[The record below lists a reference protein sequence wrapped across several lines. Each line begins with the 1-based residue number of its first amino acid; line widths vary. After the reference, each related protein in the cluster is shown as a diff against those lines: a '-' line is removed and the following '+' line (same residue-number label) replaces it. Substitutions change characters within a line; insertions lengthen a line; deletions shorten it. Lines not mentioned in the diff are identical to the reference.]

1 MGKFQNK
8 KDFIIR
14 LVVFILGMFVS
25 CYGIAITTRSMLG
38 TTPIASPYYAIS
50 LFNIKYFDFGMCA
63 FIFNALFF
71 FGQVLILR
79 KNFPP
84 IQIVQLPIALATGL
98 FISLSMFLT
107 QFIHAGAYWWNIL
120 LIIIG
125 SAIIGLG
132 IAMEVWADLTYMP
145 GDGLVKVIYEVSKL
159 NFGVVKVS
167 FDVTLVVMAM
177 LITYF
182 GLGEIFGQCVRE
194 GTLISALTVGVFAD
208 MFLKLTGI
216 EFINFIADIYKVPVT
231 IRKKRIK
238 LFGERFGLSDVL
250 DKPMQGYSHGTRQKM
265 MVVAALVHDPAVWIL
280 DEPLIGLDPTSAF
293 ELKKMMREHADKGNA
308 VFFST
313 HVLEVAEKLCDRI
326 AIIDKGKIVFVGTL
340 KELKDKYDK
349 KDLEKLFMEVIKND

>member
-1 MGKFQNK
+1 MIEIKN
-8 KDFIIR
+8 
-14 LVVFILGMFVS
+14 VS
-25 CYGIAITTRSMLG
+25 KTYND
-38 TTPIASPYYAIS
+38 
-50 LFNIKYFDFGMCA
+50 NIKAIDNLNLKINDGEIVG
-63 FIFNALFF
+63 FIGLNGA
-71 FGQVLILR
+71 GKTTAIKMMTGILVPDTGTITI
-79 KNFPP
+79 NGYD
-84 IQIVQLPIALATGL
+84 IVKD
-98 FISLSMFLT
+98 SLKAK
-107 QFIHAGAYWWNIL
+107 Q
-120 LIIIG
+120 IIG
-125 SAIIGLG
+125 Y
-132 IAMEVWADLTYMP
+132 IADNP
-145 GDGLVKVIYEVSKL
+145 
-159 NFGVVKVS
+159 
-167 FDVTLVVMAM
+167 
-177 LITYF
+177 
-182 GLGEIFGQCVRE
+182 
-194 GTLISALTVGVFAD
+194 D

-349 KDLEKLFMEVIKND
+349 KDLEKLFMEVIKNGCKGIYLNHRA

>member
-1 MGKFQNK
+1 MIEIKN
-8 KDFIIR
+8 
-14 LVVFILGMFVS
+14 VS
-25 CYGIAITTRSMLG
+25 KTYND
-38 TTPIASPYYAIS
+38 
-50 LFNIKYFDFGMCA
+50 NIKAIDNLNLKINDGEIVG
-63 FIFNALFF
+63 FIGLNGA
-71 FGQVLILR
+71 GKTTAIKMMTGILVPDTGTITI
-79 KNFPP
+79 NGYD
-84 IQIVQLPIALATGL
+84 IVKD
-98 FISLSMFLT
+98 SLKAK
-107 QFIHAGAYWWNIL
+107 Q
-120 LIIIG
+120 IIG
-125 SAIIGLG
+125 Y
-132 IAMEVWADLTYMP
+132 IADNP
-145 GDGLVKVIYEVSKL
+145 
-159 NFGVVKVS
+159 
-167 FDVTLVVMAM
+167 
-177 LITYF
+177 
-182 GLGEIFGQCVRE
+182 
-194 GTLISALTVGVFAD
+194 D

-216 EFINFIADIYKVPVT
+216 EFINFIANIYKVPVT

-238 LFGERFGLSDVL
+238 LFGERFDLSDVL